1 MRVIWWSYG
10 VDLTDNK
17 SGPAKQETQ
26 HIPRAIAPKAMYL
39 RNENGGRLI
48 RIIVLMIPMSIGYAT
63 DAFPPAPTIREL
75 TPRGLDQHGQLSKVW
90 FFWLDLVGFTR
101 IWYRF
106 LIALVVILI
115 SKARP
120 KQSQTS
126 HAGFTSNE
134 NTIPFS
140 GRNFRPKKE

>member
-1 MRVIWWSYG
+1 
-10 VDLTDNK
+10 
-17 SGPAKQETQ
+17 
-26 HIPRAIAPKAMYL
+26 
-39 RNENGGRLI
+39 
-48 RIIVLMIPMSIGYAT
+48 MIPMSIGYAT
-63 DAFPPAPTIREL
+63 EAVLPAPTIREL
-75 TPRGLDQHGQLSKVW
+75 TPRGLDQHGQLSKV
-90 FFWLDLVGFTR
+90 WLDLVGFTR

-140 GRNFRPKKE
+140 GRNFVLRKSDTSSIGRHSALGAM